1 MHVLDIRTLKAT
13 LKARALSSGEVVR
26 YLAAQWALLSWL
38 FIPGQTTVDW
48 MFITNPLFALA
59 GAYYCYLCNG
69 GADGIR
75 LAERYLAVGW
85 VVMCRGIAFLLL
97 PLAIGLAAWTI
108 ATAGEGP
115 DDAVMSATLIGLML
129 LMYWRIGV
137 HLADVAGPVAG
148 LETPV
153 VASR

>member
-13 LKARALSSGEVVR
+13 LKARALSSGEAVR
-26 YLAAQWALLSWL
+26 YIAAQGALLSWL

-48 MFITNPLFALA
+48 MFITNPLLALA
-59 GAYYCYLCNG
+59 GTYYCYRCNG

-75 LAERYLAVGW
+75 LAERYLAIGW
-85 VVMCRGIAFLLL
+85 VVMCRGIAFLFL

-115 DDAVMSATLIGLML
+115 GDAVMSTALIGLML

-137 HLADVAGPVAG
+137 HLADVARGGAVA
-148 LETPV
+148 V
-153 VASR
+153 VAPEPD